1 MARKKQLYYNKTT
14 QQGDNTCPA
23 CNGDAV
29 ELGDYEQGQAD
40 IDVRLCGLCEGT
52 GVAVLNKD
60 YKVNVEY
67 TENGPIHEISL
78 IKKEDRADA

>member
-1 MARKKQLYYNKTT
+1 MAKKKQLYYNKTT

-23 CNGDAV
+23 CDGEAGFVD
-29 ELGDYEQGQAD
+29 DYEQGQAD

>member
-1 MARKKQLYYNKTT
+1 MAKKKQLYYNKTT
-14 QQGDNTCPA
+14 QQGDDTCPE
-23 CNGDAV
+23 CNGVAV
-29 ELGDYEQGQAD
+29 DLGDYEQGMVD
-40 IDVRLCGLCEGT
+40 ITITPCGLCEGT

>member
-1 MARKKQLYYNKTT
+1 MAKKKQLYYNKTT

-23 CNGDAV
+23 CDGEAV
-29 ELGDYEQGQAD
+29 FVDCYEQGIAD
-40 IDVRLCGLCEGT
+40 VTITPCGLCEGT
-52 GVAVLNKD
+52 GLAILNKD

-78 IKKEDRADA
+78 IKKEGRADA